1 MQKTIDSINI
11 MNSLLINDTIDIDN
25 IDLLIKQ
32 IKEVKINGKY
42 LNIPNLRLTKQVKS

>member
-1 MQKTIDSINI
+1 MQKTINPINI

-32 IKEVKINGKY
+32 IKEEISMKDKNKMGS
-42 LNIPNLRLTKQVKS
+42 T